1 MQLTSSDRSHRSP
14 LSDTGRFT
22 RPLRVGVAVV
32 SLAVFGLAFWAT
44 PGRASLG
51 TVDDYEAQIA
61 SKGKQ
66 IWLVK
71 QGIRASGRP
80 ETRVFRFA
88 RSKWKPLPGG
98 LANRGSRLHLAI
110 RRVGRGSVPCVGYMA
125 PDSGDSLRAVVK
137 CFQQRRWRDVRMANA
152 FRGMYMAGLDA
163 RGRHLVA
170 LLADTQGRRSKAH
183 VLVAP
188 NNRFARLG
196 RPMMVPRGAVSFTL
210 GSGTRSA
217 PARLID
223 VAALY
228 GQARVDRRWVATMNW
243 GRWQQVRR
251 LPNLESGPVVTGPVR
266 TRRDLFL
273 PVTEAP
279 PDESSWR
286 FAVLK
291 ARGNGWVRVGGGLL
305 NQSEHIA
312 RGGLGLYPV
321 GNRIWASWTEMQE
334 FEPGASKQATADF
347 IAPLMNGT
355 FKAKQVWSG
364 DHRGTSLQGVAVH
377 RCRIAA
383 LFMRAEPDSYNQH
396 ATVRFFK

>member
-1 MQLTSSDRSHRSP
+1 MHLTGFERFHRSH
-14 LSDTGRFT
+14 LTDTGHFT
-22 RPLRVGVAVV
+22 RSLRAGVVV
-32 SLAVFGLAFWAT
+32 VTLAVLCLASFVA

-51 TVDDYEAQIA
+51 TVNDYEAQIA
-61 SKGKQ
+61 STGKQ

-71 QGIRASGRP
+71 QGVRASGRA

-88 RSKWKPLPGG
+88 GGKWKPLPGA
-98 LANRGSRLHLAI
+98 LANRGGRLHLTI

-125 PDSGDSLRAVVK
+125 PGSGDSLRAVVK
-137 CFQQRRWRDVRMANA
+137 CFQQRRWRDVGMADA

-170 LLADTQGRRSKAH
+170 LLVDNQGRRSKAH
-183 VLVAP
+183 VLTAA

-196 RPMMVPRGAVSFTL
+196 RPMTVPRGGISFTL

-228 GQARVDRRWVATMNW
+228 GQARVDLRWVATMNW
-243 GRWQQVRR
+243 GWWQGVRR
-251 LPNLESGPVVTGPVR
+251 LSNLESGPVATGPVR

-279 PDESSWR
+279 PDGSSWK
-286 FAVLK
+286 FSVLK
-291 ARGNGWVRVGGGLL
+291 ARGKGWVRVGGGLL

-312 RGGLGLYPV
+312 RGGLGFYPV

-334 FEPGASKQATADF
+334 FEPGGTKQATIDF
-347 IAPLMNGT
+347 IAPLMNGR
-355 FKAKQVWSG
+355 FKAKKVWRG
-364 DHRGTSLQGVAVH
+364 EHRGTPLQGVAVH
-377 RCRIAA
+377 RGRIAA
-383 LFMRAEPDSYNQH
+383 LFMRAESDSYDQH